1 MELTLL
7 IKKRQI
13 VASVICLILACL
25 WMQPEFVAQIVGQ
38 EMYSK
43 LVLASSTVSK
53 IGRFLYPED
62 CFSVPFLDIL
72 HKEVTFW
79 KIGFIPVL
87 LALLQV
93 YMAPYRVE
101 RALHIFCSLSLG
113 YGVSQLLGGTFASAL
128 GVFLY
133 YLFRALGL
141 FKVNYY
147 VLTLGILYTCAED
160 MPDRAFT
167 LATITSYVMMSWTPV
182 LMMYK
187 LCEGLSS
194 MKGFAKK
201 VLEDEADSL
210 HLNKFL
216 CKLFYWIGNSLLAV
230 FVLYLVGA
238 HVYNDKDW
246 VSCVANKDDKLS
258 AYKHRNRINF
268 WLVVGLVLL
277 LTLSTSK
284 ELAKELVKE
293 KAICKEY
300 KKEDPSLWLDKS
312 AQKWVVSFLFKQGM
326 VLFCKCLSNAAV

>member
-1 MELTLL
+1 
-7 IKKRQI
+7 
-13 VASVICLILACL
+13 
-25 WMQPEFVAQIVGQ
+25 
-38 EMYSK
+38 MYSK
-43 LVLASSTVSK
+43 LVLTSSAVSK
-53 IGRFLYPED
+53 SGRFLYPED

-79 KIGFIPVL
+79 KIGFIPCLV
-87 LALLQV
+87 ALLQV

-101 RALHIFCSLSLG
+101 RALHIFCSLLLG

-128 GVFLY
+128 GVVLY

-167 LATITSYVMMSWTPV
+167 LASITSYVMMSWTPV

-216 CKLFYWIGNSLLAV
+216 CKLFYWIGNFLLAV

-246 VSCVANKDDKLS
+246 VSCVADKDDKLS